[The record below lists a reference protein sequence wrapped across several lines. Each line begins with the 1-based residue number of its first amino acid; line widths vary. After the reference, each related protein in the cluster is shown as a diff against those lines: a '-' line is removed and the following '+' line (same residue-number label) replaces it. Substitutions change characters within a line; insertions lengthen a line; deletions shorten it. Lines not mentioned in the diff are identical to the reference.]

1 MKPTAFI
8 FPGQGSQ
15 YVGMGRTLV
24 EQFPRAAE
32 LYEQANEIM
41 GLDLRHICFEG
52 PAEELKKTSIT
63 QPAIFVHSVVLAELL
78 QERGREPL
86 AVAGHSL
93 GEYSAL
99 AATGYLS
106 FTEGLQL
113 VKLRGA
119 LMYDAGREHPGTM
132 AAIIGLPEEKLDDVL
147 EEAGA
152 AGIVQAANFNSPGQI
167 AISGAVEAVK
177 LAMQL
182 AKEQGAR
189 LAKQLPVS
197 GAFHSPLMEP
207 ARVELSLALD
217 AATISP
223 GRVPIFP
230 NVTATSTREPD
241 QIRELLK
248 QQLTSPVL
256 WTSTIENISR
266 QTVGFLEVGPGKV
279 LQGLCKRINPDAVA
293 TGVDK
298 AEELLEME
306 KESTDEN

>member
-15 YVGMGRTLV
+15 YVGMGQTLV

-32 LYEQANEIM
+32 LFEQANEIM
-41 GLDLRHICFEG
+41 GLDLRQICFEG
-52 PAEELKKTSIT
+52 PVEELKKTNVT
-63 QPAIFVHSVVLAELL
+63 QPAIFVHSVVLAKLL
-78 QERGREPL
+78 QERGWEPL

-106 FTEGLQL
+106 FAEGLQL
-113 VKLRGA
+113 VKLRGE

-132 AAIIGLPEEKLDDVL
+132 AAIIGLPEDKLDDVL

-167 AISGAVEAVK
+167 AVSGAVEAVQ

-189 LAKQLPVS
+189 LVNSCL
-197 GAFHSPLMEP
+197 F
-207 ARVELSLALD
+207 
-217 AATISP
+217 
-223 GRVPIFP
+223 
-230 NVTATSTREPD
+230 
-241 QIRELLK
+241 
-248 QQLTSPVL
+248 PVL
-256 WTSTIENISR
+256 FIHH
-266 QTVGFLEVGPGKV
+266 
-279 LQGLCKRINPDAVA
+279 
-293 TGVDK
+293 
-298 AEELLEME
+298 
-306 KESTDEN
+306 

>member
-1 MKPTAFI
+1 MKPSAFI

-15 YVGMGRTLV
+15 YVGMGQTLV
-24 EQFPRAAE
+24 EQFPRAAQ
-32 LYEQANEIM
+32 LFEQANDIM
-41 GLDLRHICFEG
+41 GLDLRQVCFEG
-52 PAEELKKTSIT
+52 PVEELKQTNIT
-63 QPAIFVHSVVLAELL
+63 QPAIFVHSVILAELL
-78 QERGREPL
+78 KERGWEPL

-106 FTEGLQL
+106 FAEGLQL
-113 VKLRGA
+113 VKLRGE
-119 LMYDAGREHPGTM
+119 LMFDAGRTHPGTM
-132 AAIIGLPEEKLDDVL
+132 AAIIGLPEDKLDDVL

-152 AGIVQAANFNSPGQI
+152 AGVVQAANFNSPGQI
-167 AISGAVEAVK
+167 AVSGAVEAVR

-217 AATISP
+217 AATINP
-223 GRVPIFP
+223 GQVPIFQ
-230 NVTATSTREPD
+230 NVTATSNREPD

-256 WTSTIENISR
+256 WTRTIENISR
-266 QTVGFLEVGPGKV
+266 LTQEFIEVGPGKV
-279 LQGLCKRINPDAVA
+279 LQGLCKRINPDAVT
-293 TGVDK
+293 TGVDN
-298 AEELLEME
+298 AEQLSELL

>member
-15 YVGMGRTLV
+15 YVGMGQTLV

-32 LYEQANEIM
+32 LFEQANEIM
-41 GLDLRHICFEG
+41 GLDLRQICFEG
-52 PAEELKKTSIT
+52 PVEELKKTNVT
-63 QPAIFVHSVVLAELL
+63 QPAIFVHSVVLAKLL
-78 QERGREPL
+78 QERGWEPL

-106 FTEGLQL
+106 FAEGLQL
-113 VKLRGA
+113 VKLRGE

-132 AAIIGLPEEKLDDVL
+132 AAIIGLPEDKLDDVL

-167 AISGAVEAVK
+167 AVSGAVEAVQ

-189 LAKQLPVS
+189 LVKQLPVS

-207 ARVELSLALD
+207 ARVELSRALD
-217 AATISP
+217 AATINP
-223 GRVPIFP
+223 GRIPIFQ
-230 NVTATSTREPD
+230 NVTATSTGEPD

-256 WTSTIENISR
+256 WTQTIENISR
-266 QTVGFLEVGPGKV
+266 MTAEFLEVGPGKV

-298 AEELLEME
+298 AEQL
-306 KESTDEN
+306 TDY